1 MKMKFL
7 FSTLFLLSVAGNLH
21 AQYFDAHTD
30 LLTGKSYANH
40 NWPSPAKE
48 GYTLDLGHGNKLFIP
63 RVNSY
68 PGSKSGLKALQ
79 PTSRFIEAV
88 KSTYG
93 QFKDSLQDPLTVKKI
108 QYLDFNGKIKT
119 LVSQKPATE
128 EKLYY
133 TADGQTSMVK
143 PQMDSITI
151 AKVDSTATYYR
162 PAVLIFTLNSIS
174 DFSQIANSALI
185 DQFIDSIEAAIPA
198 KVASH
203 APWKYFMYGNYTLNN
218 QNSFSG
224 NLNSSLNVQ
233 RSLTIGFSADI
244 QNIKNHFVPSASI
257 GISMFNYFK
266 KQPNS
271 YNGFGLYWT
280 PYFFFDKDQNG
291 KTKTYR
297 NDFLVATYNSITN
310 KKDNSNSHNLDIYLP
325 ISLGYLIHRNGDF
338 LEKNT
343 FSFNA
348 FGVKYGNATLKPYI
362 YFHNF
367 IKGVTPSIQL
377 SIGIGK

>member
-1 MKMKFL
+1 MKIKML
-7 FSTLFLLSVAGNLH
+7 FSTLLVFSAATSLH
-21 AQYFDAHTD
+21 AQYFDPHTD
-30 LLTGKSYANH
+30 LITGKSPTN
-40 NWPSPAKE
+40 NITIPLKE
-48 GYTLDLGHGNKLFIP
+48 GYSLDLGRGNKLFIP

-68 PGSKSGLKALQ
+68 PGSKSGLKGLL
-79 PTSRFIEAV
+79 PTAQLIEAV
-88 KSTYG
+88 KATYAR
-93 QFKDSLQDPLTVKKI
+93 FKDSLQDPLTVKKI

-151 AKVDSTATYYR
+151 ARVDSTANYYR

-174 DFSQIANSALI
+174 DFSQVANSALI

-224 NLNSSLNVQ
+224 NLNSTLNVQ
-233 RSLTIGFSADI
+233 RTFTIGFSADI

-297 NDFLVATYNSITN
+297 NDFLFATYTTITDRKDIGN
-310 KKDNSNSHNLDIYLP
+310 KLDIFLP
-325 ISLGYLIHRNGDF
+325 ISLGYLIHRKGDF

-343 FSFNA
+343 FGFNA
-348 FGVKYGNATLKPYI
+348 FGVKYGNATLKPFI

>member
-1 MKMKFL
+1 MKIKIL
-7 FSTLFLLSVAGNLH
+7 FSTLLVFSAATSLH
-21 AQYFDAHTD
+21 AQYFDPHTD
-30 LLTGKSYANH
+30 LITGKSPTN
-40 NWPSPAKE
+40 NITTPLKE
-48 GYTLDLGHGNKLFIP
+48 GYSLDLGRGNKLFIP

-68 PGSKSGLKALQ
+68 PGSKSGLKGLL
-79 PTSRFIEAV
+79 PTAQLIEAV
-88 KSTYG
+88 KATYAR
-93 QFKDSLQDPLTVKKI
+93 FKDSLQDPLTVKKI

-151 AKVDSTATYYR
+151 ARVDSTANYYR

-174 DFSQIANSALI
+174 DFSQVANSALI

-224 NLNSSLNVQ
+224 NLNSTLNVQ

-297 NDFLVATYNSITN
+297 NDFLFATYTTITDRKDIGN
-310 KKDNSNSHNLDIYLP
+310 KLDIFLP
-325 ISLGYLIHRNGDF
+325 ISLGYLIHRKGDF

-343 FSFNA
+343 FGFNA
-348 FGVKYGNATLKPYI
+348 FGVKYGNATLKPFI

>member
-1 MKMKFL
+1 MKIKIL
-7 FSTLFLLSVAGNLH
+7 FSTLLVFSAATSLH
-21 AQYFDAHTD
+21 AQYFDPHTD
-30 LLTGKSYANH
+30 LITGKSPTN
-40 NWPSPAKE
+40 NITIPLKE
-48 GYTLDLGHGNKLFIP
+48 GYSLDLGRGNKLFIP

-68 PGSKSGLKALQ
+68 PGSKSGLKGLL
-79 PTSRFIEAV
+79 PTAQLIEAV
-88 KSTYG
+88 KATYAR
-93 QFKDSLQDPLTVKKI
+93 FKDSLQDPLTVKKI

-151 AKVDSTATYYR
+151 ARVDSTANYYR

-174 DFSQIANSALI
+174 DFSQVANSALI

-224 NLNSSLNVQ
+224 NLNSTLNVQ

-297 NDFLVATYNSITN
+297 NDFLFATYTTITDRKDIGN
-310 KKDNSNSHNLDIYLP
+310 KLDIFLP
-325 ISLGYLIHRNGDF
+325 ISLGYLIHRKGDF

-343 FSFNA
+343 FGFNA
-348 FGVKYGNATLKPYI
+348 FGVKYGNATLKPFI

>member
-1 MKMKFL
+1 MKIKIL
-7 FSTLFLLSVAGNLH
+7 FSTLLVFSAATSLH
-21 AQYFDAHTD
+21 AQYFDPHTD
-30 LLTGKSYANH
+30 LITGKSPTN
-40 NWPSPAKE
+40 NITTPLKE
-48 GYTLDLGHGNKLFIP
+48 GYSLDLGRGNKLFIP

-68 PGSKSGLKALQ
+68 PGSKSGLKGLL
-79 PTSRFIEAV
+79 PTAQLIEAV
-88 KSTYG
+88 KATYAR
-93 QFKDSLQDPLTVKKI
+93 FKDSLQDPLTVKKI
-108 QYLDFNGKIKT
+108 QYLVFNGKIKT

-151 AKVDSTATYYR
+151 ARVDSTANYYR

-174 DFSQIANSALI
+174 DFSQVANSALI

-224 NLNSSLNVQ
+224 NLNSTLNVQ
-233 RSLTIGFSADI
+233 RTFTIGFSADI

-297 NDFLVATYNSITN
+297 NDFLFATYTTITDRKDIGN
-310 KKDNSNSHNLDIYLP
+310 KLDIFLP
-325 ISLGYLIHRNGDF
+325 ISLGYLIHRKGDF

-343 FSFNA
+343 FGFNA
-348 FGVKYGNATLKPYI
+348 FGVKYGNATLKPFI

>member
-1 MKMKFL
+1 MKIKIL
-7 FSTLFLLSVAGNLH
+7 FSTLLVFSAATSLH
-21 AQYFDAHTD
+21 AQYFDPHTD
-30 LLTGKSYANH
+30 LITGKSPTN
-40 NWPSPAKE
+40 NITTPLKE
-48 GYTLDLGHGNKLFIP
+48 GYSLDLGRGNKLFIP

-68 PGSKSGLKALQ
+68 PGSKSGLKGLL
-79 PTSRFIEAV
+79 PTAQLIEAV
-88 KSTYG
+88 KATYAR
-93 QFKDSLQDPLTVKKI
+93 FKDSLQDPLTVKKI
-108 QYLDFNGKIKT
+108 QYLVFNGKIKT

-151 AKVDSTATYYR
+151 ARVDSTANYYR

-174 DFSQIANSALI
+174 DFSQVANSALI

-224 NLNSSLNVQ
+224 NLNSTLNVQ

-297 NDFLVATYNSITN
+297 NDFLFATYTTITDRKDIGN
-310 KKDNSNSHNLDIYLP
+310 KLDIFLP
-325 ISLGYLIHRNGDF
+325 ISLGYLIHRKGDF

-343 FSFNA
+343 FGFNA
-348 FGVKYGNATLKPYI
+348 FGVKYGNATLKPFI

>member
-1 MKMKFL
+1 MKIKIL
-7 FSTLFLLSVAGNLH
+7 FSTLLVFSAATSLH
-21 AQYFDAHTD
+21 AQYFDPHTD
-30 LLTGKSYANH
+30 LITGKSPTNNITTPH
-40 NWPSPAKE
+40 KE
-48 GYTLDLGHGNKLFIP
+48 GYSLDLGRGNKLFIP

-68 PGSKSGLKALQ
+68 PGSKSGLKGLL
-79 PTSRFIEAV
+79 PTAQLIEAV
-88 KSTYG
+88 KATYAR
-93 QFKDSLQDPLTVKKI
+93 FKDSLRDPLTVKKI
-108 QYLDFNGKIKT
+108 QYLVFNGKIKT

-151 AKVDSTATYYR
+151 ARVDSTANYYR

-174 DFSQIANSALI
+174 DFSQVANSALI

-224 NLNSSLNVQ
+224 NLNSTLNVQ

-297 NDFLVATYNSITN
+297 NDFLFATYTTITDRKDIGN
-310 KKDNSNSHNLDIYLP
+310 KLDIFLP
-325 ISLGYLIHRNGDF
+325 ISLGYLIHRKGDF

-343 FSFNA
+343 FGFNA
-348 FGVKYGNATLKPYI
+348 FGVKYGNATLKPFI

>member
-1 MKMKFL
+1 MKIKML
-7 FSTLFLLSVAGNLH
+7 FSTLLVFSAATSLH
-21 AQYFDAHTD
+21 AQYFDPHTD
-30 LLTGKSYANH
+30 LITGKSPTN
-40 NWPSPAKE
+40 NITIPLKE
-48 GYTLDLGHGNKLFIP
+48 GYSLDLGRGNKLFIP

-68 PGSKSGLKALQ
+68 PGSKSGLKGLL
-79 PTSRFIEAV
+79 PTAQLIEAV
-88 KSTYG
+88 KATYAR
-93 QFKDSLQDPLTVKKI
+93 FKDSLQDPLTVKKI

-151 AKVDSTATYYR
+151 ARVDSTANYYR
-162 PAVLIFTLNSIS
+162 PAVIIFTLNSIS
-174 DFSQIANSALI
+174 DFSKVANSALI

-224 NLNSSLNVQ
+224 NLNSTLNVQ
-233 RSLTIGFSADI
+233 RTFTIGFSADI

-297 NDFLVATYNSITN
+297 NDFLFATYTTITDRKDIGN
-310 KKDNSNSHNLDIYLP
+310 KLDIFLP
-325 ISLGYLIHRNGDF
+325 ISLGYLIHRKGDF

-343 FSFNA
+343 FGFNA
-348 FGVKYGNATLKPYI
+348 FGVKYGNATLKPFI